1 MIVKLTYFK
10 PTGKYYA
17 SGEYETKL
25 PHHWLKL
32 AVKTESGMTEAS
44 APHLFEIWAE
54 VEAMIELRRCP
65 DLIEGHSDFLV
76 AVDVPDH
83 PHNHPH
89 LIWPERY
96 WRLIR
101 DYEESQL

>member
-25 PHHWLKL
+25 PARDLRHPQSSLP
-32 AVKTESGMTEAS
+32 
-44 APHLFEIWAE
+44 APYLHEIWAE

-65 DLIEGHSDFLV
+65 DLVEGHSNFLV